1 MQSRLIALLFDLCL
15 LKRGPQ
21 DLPHRPALALAILVA
36 ALVVEAYTASILGSA
51 ALLPG
56 SMLMSAAFA
65 LAATWGILRVRQMDA
80 RYWQTLL
87 ALVATGLMFSLLA
100 LPLMIALGPLDPDNL
115 PPLTPVIGWGIVLL
129 AVWRLVVSGHIWRHA
144 LDVPL
149 PIGVL
154 VALGTFMAELVLQR
168 ALFSVAATTVSG
180 TPGIDGP

>member
-1 MQSRLIALLFDLCL
+1 MLSRLIAMLFDLCL

-21 DLPHRPALALAILVA
+21 DLPHRPSLTLAILVV
-36 ALVVEAYTASILGSA
+36 ALAIEAYTASVLGST

-56 SMLMSAAFA
+56 SMLLSGVFA
-65 LAATWGILRVRQMDA
+65 LAATWGILRLRRVET

-87 ALVATGLMFSLLA
+87 ALAATGVMFSLLA

-129 AVWRLVVSGHIWRHA
+129 AFWRLVVSGHIWRHA

-168 ALFSVAATTVSG
+168 ALFSAAATAVSG
-180 TPGIDGP
+180 TPAS